1 MHLIANVLKPE
12 EIAKLNEIFDRSD
25 SFVDGRKTAGRR
37 AARVKHNEQLDA
49 EAEDLTE
56 AQSLILTALNRN
68 PVFRRLA
75 LPKRIAP
82 PLISRYG
89 VGMSYGLHVDDAMMG
104 RGAMRSDISITVFL
118 SPPDQYVGGELVIH
132 SGGSAATLV
141 KGEAGAA
148 VIYAANSLHRVAEV
162 TGGER
167 RVAVTWCQSLIRG
180 AEQRAILADLATVRD
195 LLFST
200 APDAEETDAAAR
212 SYSNLLRLWA
222 DP

>member
-12 EIAKLNEIFDRSD
+12 ETTRLNEIFDGSD
-25 SFVDGRKTAGRR
+25 GFVDGRKTAGRR
-37 AARVKHNEQLDA
+37 AARVKRNEQLGA
-49 EAEDLTE
+49 ETEDLTE
-56 AQSLILTALNRN
+56 AQTIIVTALNRN
-68 PVFRRLA
+68 PAFRRLS
-75 LPKRIAP
+75 LPKHIAP

-89 VGMSYGLHVDDAMMG
+89 TGMSYGLHVDDAMMA

-118 SPPDQYVGGELVIH
+118 NDPNSYEGGELVIH

-148 VIYAANSLHRVAEV
+148 VIYPANTLHRVAEV

-167 RVAVTWCQSLIRG
+167 RVAVTWCQSLVRG
-180 AEQRAILADLATVRD
+180 AEERTILADLASVRD

-200 APDAEETDAAAR
+200 APEADETDAAAR

-222 DP
+222 EP

>member
-12 EIAKLNEIFDRSD
+12 EIARLKEIFDGSD

-37 AARVKHNEQLDA
+37 AARVKRNEQLGA
-49 EAEDLTE
+49 EADELSE
-56 AQSLILTALNRN
+56 AQTTILTALNRN
-68 PVFRRLA
+68 PTFRRLA

-89 VGMSYGLHVDDAMMG
+89 SGMSYGLHVDDAMMWQG
-104 RGAMRSDISITVFL
+104 TMRSDISITVFL
-118 SPPDQYVGGELVIH
+118 NDPARYSGGELVIR
-132 SGGSAATLV
+132 SGGSADTMV
-141 KGEAGAA
+141 KGEVGSA
-148 VIYAANSLHRVAEV
+148 VIYAANTLHRVNEV
-162 TGGER
+162 TDGER
-167 RVAVTWCQSLIRG
+167 RVAVTWCQSLVRG
-180 AEQRAILADLATVRD
+180 AEQRAILADMAVVRD

-222 DP
+222 EP